1 MSNYRHSTGVSGD
14 SLITA
19 LFEGYGHGAGVDNP
33 GNFID
38 KGDPGYDEESVLKT
52 ATGLLDIQGTA
63 GDTRAQ
69 AQARLDALPQG
80 ASIKDLL
87 QDLAGTSAA
96 EIQEGTYQDKN
107 YGHTYLMAVA
117 DPKYA
122 AEHNI
127 DVSGATV
134 SDLYGKGLMRSG
146 DDVTQD
152 EIDFWETGGGAGSI
166 QAIADSFLK
175 TSESQTHQA
184 FDTHFGR
191 MAGAEGLEYFAN
203 IESGL
208 VDDTKQASSQ
218 EHFQTH
224 GVGGGKTLSEYI
236 GGIIGYTGGT
246 FNPNTGRDWDVS
258 AETIARDA
266 SYTLGGEA
274 STADQR
280 NALYYTAPKEEDIN
294 RYRDSIRDAR
304 ADGSAGTAAITAV
317 KDEIFNKADQLLGAN
332 QGDFDDLGGIKAGN
346 ATGMGR
352 FLSDDEQQTG
362 FNKGKTGDDWYD
374 ETKGTVWG
382 ALKGEVDKTTV
393 PREDVVEGFD
403 TEAYLIQRAKD
414 QGDKD
419 FNINDYRMWNQRYL
433 DEGGEKKIVDPNE
446 WTLDPK
452 KPDLP
457 TDIPINKEKVD
468 YMPGFTSD
476 VQLPSDVKYADRAKE
491 FQTEYDKPQ
500 TTKTAEGTAGQR
512 FTGTSAKGVR
522 MKRSKASRMGT
533 IRGTKQLGREQQTK
547 SLNI

>member
-1 MSNYRHSTGVSGD
+1 MSNYIHSTGVSGD

-19 LFEGYGHGAGVDNP
+19 LFEGYGHGAGVNNP
-33 GNFID
+33 GNFIN
-38 KGDPGYDEESVLKT
+38 KGDPGWDENSVKQT
-52 ATGLLDIQGTA
+52 VAGILDIQGTS
-63 GDTRAQ
+63 GDTQAQ
-69 AQARLDALPQG
+69 AQAKLDALPAG

-87 QDLAGTSAA
+87 QNLAGTSAA
-96 EIQEGTYQDKN
+96 EIEKGTYQDKD

-134 SDLYGKGLMRSG
+134 SDLFDKGLMRSG
-146 DDVTQD
+146 STDDIGYWEGD
-152 EIDFWETGGGAGSI
+152 EQGSL
-166 QAIADSFLK
+166 ADVAANFLR
-175 TSESQTHQA
+175 SAESQTHQA

-191 MAGAEGLEYFAN
+191 MAGAEGLDYFAG
-203 IESGL
+203 IDSSGDVQTKEES
-208 VDDTKQASSQ
+208 KASDQ
-218 EHFQTH
+218 GQ
-224 GVGGGKTLSEYI
+224 TLSEYI
-236 GGIIGYTGGT
+236 SGIIGYRGT
-246 FNPNTGRDWDVS
+246 DHTMS

-274 STADQR
+274 SKASDK
-280 NALYYTAPKEEDIN
+280 NSLYYTAPKEEDIN

-332 QGDFDDLGGIKAGN
+332 QGDFDDLGGIAAGN

-352 FLSDDEQQTG
+352 FLSDLEQEQGFAAGLTG
-362 FNKGKTGDDWYD
+362 KDWYD
-374 ETKGTVWG
+374 GTKGTVWG
-382 ALKGEVDKTTV
+382 ALKGEVDKTTI
-393 PREDVVEGFD
+393 PIEDVVEGFD
-403 TEAYLIQRAKD
+403 TEAYYKQKGLNPA
-414 QGDKD
+414 
-419 FNINDYRMWNQRYL
+419 DYRMWNQKYL

-457 TDIPINKEKVD
+457 TDIPINKQQVD
-468 YMPGFTSD
+468 YMPHLTSD

-522 MKRSKASRMGT
+522 MKRSKSSRMGT

>member
-1 MSNYRHSTGVSGD
+1 MSNYKHFNTDISGKTLIDTLFFGYD
-14 SLITA
+14 SS
-19 LFEGYGHGAGVDNP
+19 NP

-38 KGDPGYDEESVLKT
+38 KGDPGYDEETVLQT
-52 ATGLLDIQGTA
+52 ATGILDIQGTA

-69 AQARLDALPQG
+69 AQKKLDDLPKG

-134 SDLYGKGLMRSG
+134 SDLYAKGLMRSG
-146 DDVTQD
+146 DDVVQD
-152 EIDFWETGGGAGSI
+152 DIDYWEGDKQGSI
-166 QAIADSFLK
+166 ADVAANFLK

-184 FDTHFGR
+184 FDKYFGR
-191 MAGAEGLEYFAN
+191 MAGSEGLDYFAGVTGSAD
-203 IESGL
+203 ITTPEEE
-208 VDDTKQASSQ
+208 KASDRGQ
-218 EHFQTH
+218 
-224 GVGGGKTLSEYI
+224 TLSEYI
-236 GGIIGYTGGT
+236 GSIIGYRGT
-246 FNPNTGRDWDVS
+246 DNKMS
-258 AETIARDA
+258 AETIARDT
-266 SYTLGGEA
+266 SYELAGEA
-274 STADQR
+274 STTDQR
-280 NALYYTAPKEEDIN
+280 HDSYYTAPKEVDIA

-304 ADGSAGTAAITAV
+304 KLDEGTNANIHGAAAETAV
-317 KDEIFNKADQLLGAN
+317 KDEIFSKANQLLGAN
-332 QGDFDDLGGIKAGN
+332 LGDYDDLGGITAGN

-352 FLSDDEQQTG
+352 FLSDAEQQTG
-362 FNKGKTGDDWYD
+362 FEKGKTGQDWYD
-374 ETKGTVWG
+374 ETKDTVWG
-382 ALKGEVDKTTV
+382 ALKGEVDKTTID
-393 PREDVVEGFD
+393 PRDIIVTGGGKID
-403 TEAYLIQRAKD
+403 TEAWLKQRAKD
-414 QGDKD
+414 QGDTD
-419 FNINDYRMWNQRYL
+419 FDINDYRMWNQRYL
-433 DEGGEKKIVDPNE
+433 DEGGEKKIVDPEE

-457 TDIPINKEKVD
+457 TDITINKEKVD

-491 FQTEYDKPQ
+491 FDTEYKSVPG
-500 TTKTAEGTAGQR
+500 TAKTAQGTAGQR

-533 IRGTKQLGREQQTK
+533 IRGTKQLGREQQLK

>member
-1 MSNYRHSTGVSGD
+1 MANYQHSTGVSGD

-19 LFEGYGHGAGVDNP
+19 LFEGYGHGAGVNNP

-38 KGDPGYDEESVLKT
+38 KGDTGYDEETVLQT
-52 ATGLLDIQGTA
+52 ATGILDIQGTA

-87 QDLAGTSAA
+87 QDLSGTSAA

-134 SDLYGKGLMRSG
+134 SDLYAKGLMRSG
-146 DDVTQD
+146 DDVVQD
-152 EIDFWETGGGAGSI
+152 DIDYWEGDKQGSI
-166 QAIADSFLK
+166 ADVAANFLK

-184 FDTHFGR
+184 FDKYFGR
-191 MAGAEGLEYFAN
+191 MAGSEGLDYFAGVTGSAD
-203 IESGL
+203 ITTPEEEKAADRG
-208 VDDTKQASSQ
+208 
-218 EHFQTH
+218 QT
-224 GVGGGKTLSEYI
+224 VSEYI
-236 GGIIGYTGGT
+236 GDIIGYRGT
-246 FNPNTGRDWDVS
+246 DNKMS
-258 AETIARDA
+258 AETIARDT
-266 SYTLGGEA
+266 SYELAGEA
-274 STADQR
+274 STTDQR
-280 NALYYTAPKEEDIN
+280 HDSYYTAPKEVDIA

-304 ADGSAGTAAITAV
+304 KLDEGTNANIHGAAAETAV
-317 KDEIFNKADQLLGAN
+317 KDEIFSKANQLLGAN
-332 QGDFDDLGGIKAGN
+332 LGDYDDLGGITAGN

-352 FLSDDEQQTG
+352 FLSDAEQQTG
-362 FNKGKTGDDWYD
+362 FEKGKTGQDWYD
-374 ETKGTVWG
+374 ETKDTVWG
-382 ALKGEVDKTTV
+382 ALKGEVDKTTI
-393 PREDVVEGFD
+393 PRDEVVEGFD
-403 TEAYLIQRAKD
+403 TEAYLIEKFKD
-414 QGDKD
+414 DPD
-419 FNINDYRMWNQRYL
+419 FDINDYRMWNQRYL
-433 DEGGEKKIVDPNE
+433 DEGGEKKIVDPDE

-457 TDIPINKEKVD
+457 TDITINKEKVD

-476 VQLPSDVKYADRAKE
+476 VQLPSDVKYADRVKE
-491 FQTEYDKPQ
+491 FNTEYKSVPD
-500 TTKTAEGTAGQR
+500 TVKTAQGTAGQR

-533 IRGTKQLGREQQTK
+533 IRGTKQLGREQQLK